1 MINGMFCASTFLKHN
16 VPFAIVRRLPNYFR
30 KMDKVIYWKVITMDS
45 CKIQNLKY
53 NHV

>member
-16 VPFAIVRRLPNYFR
+16 VPLAILRGLPNYFR
-30 KMDKVIYWKVITMDS
+30 KMDEVIYCKVITMDS

-53 NHV
+53 NNV